1 MKKLFAGSKN
11 TTPKS
16 KCQTNLEINMNPV
29 ELIIKKRSG
38 IALTKEEIKFFING
52 FLSGDIP
59 DYQMSAFLMAVFFK
73 GMNSD
78 ETVALTD
85 IMLHSGEVL
94 DLSSIDGLKVDKHST
109 GGVGDKTSLI
119 IAPIAAA
126 AGVIVPM
133 ISGRGL
139 GHTGGTLDKL
149 EAIPGFRTDL
159 TKNEFIDVIKKI
171 GVCLIGQT
179 KEIAPADK
187 KIYALR
193 DVTGTVESIPL
204 ICASIMSKKLAEGI
218 NGLVL
223 DVKTGSG
230 AFMKTLE
237 ESEKLALNLKN
248 ISEAFGVKTVAY
260 ITNMNQP
267 LGNYVGNW
275 LEVYESIKILKNE
288 VQNELTDLCHL
299 LAGTMIYLGGK
310 SESVESGVEL
320 SKQLIVNG
328 KAYQKFLEIVEAQSG
343 DVNFID
349 NPEKYPEPKYK
360 IEVKSDR
367 DGFIHSMNSF
377 EIGMLG
383 IELGAGRMKYTDSI
397 DPKAGFIFHKK
408 IGDVV
413 NTDDIIAE
421 IRTDKDQIDYF
432 VNKLLKAIEIGDN
445 QPNEQPL
452 VYRTI

>member
-1 MKKLFAGSKN
+1 
-11 TTPKS
+11 
-16 KCQTNLEINMNPV
+16 MNPV
-29 ELIIKKRSG
+29 EIIIKKRNG
-38 IALTKEEIKFFING
+38 INLSENEIKFFVDG
-52 FLSGDIP
+52 YLKGEIP
-59 DYQMSAFLMAVFFK
+59 DYQMSSFLMAIFFN

-78 ETVALTD
+78 ETVALTR

-94 DLSSIDGLKVDKHST
+94 DLSHIDGLKVDKHST

-126 AGVIVPM
+126 AGVKVPM

-149 EAIPGFRTDL
+149 ESIPGFRTDL
-159 TKNEFIDVIKKI
+159 SKEEFLKLIEKI

-223 DVKTGSG
+223 DVKTGNG

-237 ESEKLALNLKN
+237 DSENLAKNLKS
-248 ISEAFGVKTVAY
+248 ISEAFGVKTIAY

-275 LEVYESIKILKNE
+275 LEVYESVKILKNE
-288 VQNELTDLCHL
+288 VNNELTELCHL
-299 LAGTMIYLGGK
+299 LAGTMIYLGEK
-310 SESVESGVEL
+310 SSTIDEGIKL
-320 SKQLIVNG
+320 SKKMIESG

-343 DVNFID
+343 NID
-349 NPEKYPEPKYK
+349 YIENLDRYPEPKFK
-360 IEVKSDR
+360 FEVKANRS
-367 DGFIHSMNSF
+367 GFITKINSF

-383 IELGAGRMKYTDSI
+383 IELGAGRMKYTDTI
-397 DPKAGFIFHKK
+397 DPKAGFVFYKK
-408 IGDVV
+408 VGDEVKSG
-413 NTDDIIAE
+413 DIIAE
-421 IRTDKDQIDYF
+421 IRTDKDNEDYF
-432 VNKLLKAIEIGDN
+432 KKKFLMSIEISN
-445 QPNEQPL
+445 QKPETEPL
-452 VYRTI
+452 VFKTI

>member
-1 MKKLFAGSKN
+1 
-11 TTPKS
+11 
-16 KCQTNLEINMNPV
+16 MNPV
-29 ELIIKKRSG
+29 EIIIKKRNG
-38 IALTKEEIKFFING
+38 INLSEDEIKFFVDG
-52 FLSGDIP
+52 YLKGEIP
-59 DYQMSAFLMAVFFK
+59 DYQMSSFLMAIFFN
-73 GMNSD
+73 GMNSE
-78 ETVALTD
+78 ETVALTR

-94 DLSSIDGLKVDKHST
+94 DLSHIDGLKVDKHST

-126 AGVIVPM
+126 AGVKVPM

-149 EAIPGFRTDL
+149 ESIPGFRTDL
-159 TKNEFIDVIKKI
+159 SKEEFLKLIEKI

-223 DVKTGSG
+223 DVKTGNG

-237 ESEKLALNLKN
+237 DSENLAKNLKS
-248 ISEAFGVKTVAY
+248 ISEAFGVKTIAY

-275 LEVYESIKILKNE
+275 LEVYESVKILKNE
-288 VQNELTDLCHL
+288 VNNELTELCHL
-299 LAGTMIYLGGK
+299 LAGTMIYLGEK
-310 SESVESGVEL
+310 SSSIEEGIKL
-320 SKQLIVNG
+320 SKQMIENG

-343 DVNFID
+343 NID
-349 NPEKYPEPKYK
+349 YIENLDRYPEPKFK
-360 IEVKSDR
+360 FEVKANRS
-367 DGFIHSMNSF
+367 GFITKINSF

-383 IELGAGRMKYTDSI
+383 IELGAGRMKYTDTI
-397 DPKAGFIFHKK
+397 DPKAGFVFYKK
-408 IGDVV
+408 VGDEVKSG
-413 NTDDIIAE
+413 DIIAE
-421 IRTDKDQIDYF
+421 IRTDKDNEDYF
-432 VNKLLKAIEIGDN
+432 KKKFLMSIEISN
-445 QPNEQPL
+445 QKPETEPL
-452 VYRTI
+452 VFKTI

>member
-1 MKKLFAGSKN
+1 
-11 TTPKS
+11 
-16 KCQTNLEINMNPV
+16 MNPV
-29 ELIIKKRSG
+29 EIIIKKRNG
-38 IALTKEEIKFFING
+38 ITLSEEEIKFFVEG
-52 FLSGDIP
+52 YLKGEIP
-59 DYQMSAFLMAVFFK
+59 DYQMSAFLMAVFFR

-78 ETVALTD
+78 ETVVLTKT
-85 IMLHSGEVL
+85 MLYSGEVL
-94 DLSSIDGLKVDKHST
+94 DLSHIEGLKVDKHST

-126 AGVIVPM
+126 AGVKVPM

-149 EAIPGFRTDL
+149 ESIPGFRTNL
-159 TKNEFIDVIKKI
+159 SKEEFINTLEKI

-223 DVKTGSG
+223 DVKTGNG
-230 AFMKTLE
+230 AFMKTLDD
-237 ESEKLALNLKN
+237 SENLAKNLKS
-248 ISEAFGVKTVAY
+248 ISEAFGVKTIAY

-275 LEVYESIKILKNE
+275 LEVYESVKILKDE
-288 VQNELTDLCHL
+288 VHNELTDLCHL

-310 SESVESGVEL
+310 SSTVEDGIKL
-320 SKQLIVNG
+320 SKQMIETG
-328 KAYQKFLEIVEAQSG
+328 KAYQKFLEIVEFQSG
-343 DVNFID
+343 DVSFIE
-349 NPEKYPEPKYK
+349 NPEKYPEPKFK
-360 IEVKSDR
+360 FEVKANRS
-367 DGFIHSMNSF
+367 GFISGMNSF

-397 DPKAGFIFHKK
+397 DPKAGFIFFKK
-408 IGDVV
+408 IGDEVKSGEV
-413 NTDDIIAE
+413 IAE
-421 IRTDKDQIDYF
+421 IRTDIEKEEYF
-432 VNKLLKAIEIGDN
+432 KQKFLKTIEFDDNKPKSE
-445 QPNEQPL
+445 PL
-452 VYRTI
+452 VFNTI